1 MNKKAYL
8 SNPSPRKEN
17 ASSGVDGRRGFVN
30 GGTSRPGMNG
40 LVNGGVLTATKG
52 RVNGKGLVNG
62 VGYTNGHMKLPL
74 KSNRFGVIFQ
84 RDLKVGLSLIV
95 FFLLTLPAVVV
106 ILETEEY
113 VPLIKIDSR
122 FGDWEKVPRFGD
134 AQVVYND
141 NVNIWKYSTVV
152 DDNHIYFYIEV
163 AAKVFDDPDG
173 IDGFYVFIDEDRS
186 SSSGYRVRDIGA
198 DFMIEVFGGNREVF
212 ESRFSVFRGTE
223 YNWSAWEVAGS
234 ASVGLSESKMEVGI
248 FSMDIGE
255 DFDALIY
262 ATDFEGSE
270 CFTSVKFGPKLT
282 SLVITQSGDRELLGI
297 GTEPFLRLDF
307 FALGR
312 DVIVEGLNIT
322 AIGNIS
328 IQSFSFL
335 PLVME
340 AGRTYTEY
348 IHVDTSAAILEDFG
362 ELELVEVNARDM
374 DGESVPVTIKGQPA
388 RAYIGG
394 KPAGKRIDGLFGDW
408 VVRSFDGT
416 DDDLVNKNV
425 DITEY
430 SADKDD
436 AFAYFYLKTQ
446 GTVLGG
452 STAPQAKSRA
462 EGGEGPPS
470 GVIFVPREATGQDVT
485 RIYID
490 SNSSDWFGYYSG
502 GVRYDYLIEI
512 IGKYGK
518 VNPQLSLLHK
528 WDGEK
533 FIDWSTTL
541 VRKNAH
547 QLECSA
553 PLASLVPLNESN
565 ILFVTTDWSGEG
577 DSIGEPTDWST
588 RSGTRSIYVVEDTSS
603 SSSNTAFSS
612 QRKLF
617 YDGSYYWSFYYNATL
632 GNISYE
638 YSSDGSTW
646 TSPDDF
652 PIENVQYASVWYN
665 SSDSTVYAVA
675 DNDTPSKSVSVAKG
689 TLSGTT
695 ISWDSP
701 VTVEVSGLDKEF
713 KAAYITV
720 NSSGHVWIAATTNN
734 SSSGFNVNATY
745 SINSEDLSS
754 WSTPQIMRSSDVSN
768 GFVYPIVLPLTS
780 TDMYVLWYADGYLEG
795 RKHDSSGWQG
805 VDSID
810 TSSAGSSVKGPSAVI
825 DSSEIHMVYIDS
837 SGYVKYANYAGS
849 WSTTTLNSTDSGRSP
864 TITLDSSSFYLYAL
878 WINSSN
884 QITGNYSMNGG
895 TSWTAM
901 TGITTN
907 SDVKG
912 NLTSIYSCNLNDIAW
927 EFDSSTKIKFEP
939 IPEFT
944 DVMIPIASIAVLV
957 LFWRRRNHEGE
968 AEEEA

>member
-1 MNKKAYL
+1 
-8 SNPSPRKEN
+8 
-17 ASSGVDGRRGFVN
+17 
-30 GGTSRPGMNG
+30 
-40 LVNGGVLTATKG
+40 
-52 RVNGKGLVNG
+52 
-62 VGYTNGHMKLPL
+62 
-74 KSNRFGVIFQ
+74 
-84 RDLKVGLSLIV
+84 
-95 FFLLTLPAVVV
+95 
-106 ILETEEY
+106 
-113 VPLIKIDSR
+113 
-122 FGDWEKVPRFGD
+122 
-134 AQVVYND
+134 
-141 NVNIWKYSTVV
+141 
-152 DDNHIYFYIEV
+152 
-163 AAKVFDDPDG
+163 
-173 IDGFYVFIDEDRS
+173 
-186 SSSGYRVRDIGA
+186 
-198 DFMIEVFGGNREVF
+198 
-212 ESRFSVFRGTE
+212 
-223 YNWSAWEVAGS
+223 
-234 ASVGLSESKMEVGI
+234 
-248 FSMDIGE
+248 
-255 DFDALIY
+255 
-262 ATDFEGSE
+262 DFEGSE

-282 SLVITQSGDRELLGI
+282 SLVITQSSDGELLGI

-322 AIGNIS
+322 RTGNIS

-348 IHVDTSAAILEDFG
+348 IHVDTSAATLEDFG
-362 ELELVEVNARDM
+362 ELELMEVNARDL

-408 VVRSFDGT
+408 VVRNFDGT

-446 GTVLGG
+446 GTILGG
-452 STAPQAKSRA
+452 STVPQAKSRA

-470 GVIFVPREATGQDVT
+470 GVILVSREATGQDVT

-512 IGKYGK
+512 RGKYGK

-533 FIDWSTTL
+533 FIDWSTIM
-541 VRKNAH
+541 VRKNTH

-553 PLASLVPLNESN
+553 PLASLVPLNDSN

-603 SSSNTAFSS
+603 SSSGTAFSS

-617 YDGSYYWSFYYNATL
+617 HDGNYYWSFYYNATL

-638 YSSDGSTW
+638 YSADGSTW
-646 TSPDDF
+646 TNPPGNIS
-652 PIENVQYASVWYN
+652 IENASYASVWYN
-665 SSDSTVYAVA
+665 SSNSNVYVVSDNSTSTKNVTVV
-675 DNDTPSKSVSVAKG
+675 NG
-689 TLSGTT
+689 TISGTT
-695 ISWDSP
+695 INWSTP
-701 VTVEVSGLDKEF
+701 VAVEVSGLDEDHKV
-713 KAAYITV
+713 AYITV
-720 NSSGHVWIAATTNN
+720 NSSGYVWIAATTNN
-734 SSSGFNVNATY
+734 SANGFNINVTY
-745 SINSEDLSS
+745 TDSPGNITS
-754 WSTPQIMRSSDVSN
+754 WGTPQTMRSSDVSDEY
-768 GFVYPIVLPLTS
+768 VYPIVLPFNS
-780 TDMYVLWYADGYLEG
+780 TDMYVVWYADGYIEG
-795 RKHDSSGWQG
+795 REHNSSGWRS

-810 TSSAGSSVKGPSAVI
+810 VTNSGASNKGPSAVA
-825 DSSEIHMVYIDS
+825 EAGNIHLVYINS
-837 SGYVKYANYAGS
+837 SGYANYSKYTGS
-849 WSTTTLNSTDSGRSP
+849 WSYVNLDSSDTARSP
-864 TITLDSSSFYLYAL
+864 TITLESSSPALYVL

-884 QITGNYSMNGG
+884 QIVGKYSINEGS
-895 TSWTAM
+895 SWNTM

-907 SDVKG
+907 TTAKG

-944 DVMIPIASIAVLV
+944 DVMIPMASVAILV